1 MPIYVGF
8 SKFVRTGTGPT
19 GPTGPIGL
27 LGPTGPTGPANTGPT
42 GHTGGNFS
50 RFDQTGEGITF
61 VTQFNGIET
70 QHKITAITGG
80 VSGDKIFGNTGP
92 TRMANLRFNNFGSG
106 FTFAKSVDTD
116 AGLMEIS
123 VSRVSI

>member
-8 SKFVRTGTGPT
+8 SKFVRTGTGYDRT
-19 GPTGPIGL
+19 DWSYWYNWSHWSHWTSKYR
-27 LGPTGPTGPANTGPT
+27 AT
-42 GHTGGNFS
+42 GHTGGNFF

-80 VSGDKIFGNTGP
+80 VSGDKIFGNTG
-92 TRMANLRFNNFGSG
+92 TNTNG
-106 FTFAKSVDTD
+106 KS
-116 AGLMEIS
+116 AIQ
-123 VSRVSI
+123 